1 MNFPR
6 QFVIISLVMAKNTSN
21 NNSYFNI
28 GNEIKESLT
37 ESLRT
42 GDFSGLNDAINNS
55 VKTVVKE
62 ATGGLFAETNEDFL
76 KTTTGRKPYSNY
88 EEAEAYAKMLQERRR
103 AREEAK
109 RQRRDQERMRQEE
122 RRTEVSLRK
131 ENLPVPFNPVGK
143 TSGTA
148 CIIGGAAGAIV
159 FGAQTIKVGLGL
171 LFGSAVL
178 TSLVFPG
185 VLFAASL
192 GVLRYGFA
200 QKGMLDRA
208 RKYARLAGEK
218 MYVGVSSLAA
228 SLGFNVGRVQ
238 KDIKKMLRKGYFPE
252 GYLDE
257 QGTTLML
264 SNDVYKQYEQTM
276 KNAAYEKD
284 EELEAAVSEDEAL
297 KKALTRLE
305 PSLHEEFTSMVTY
318 GRQAIRRL
326 HKLNDDIPG
335 ENISKKL
342 DSLEIILR
350 EIFDSLLD
358 HPEQMNRMQKLM
370 DYYLPTMI
378 KLVEAYAEY
387 DRVSNPGDDII
398 EAKKQIENT
407 LDTINEAFVV
417 LHNNLFR
424 DSVWDVT
431 TDAEVLQTVLKQD
444 LS

>member
-1 MNFPR
+1 
-6 QFVIISLVMAKNTSN
+6 MAKNSSN
-21 NNSYFNI
+21 NNFYFNI
-28 GNEIKESLT
+28 GNEIKESLSQ
-37 ESLRT
+37 SLKT
-42 GDFSGLNDAINNS
+42 GDFKGLNDAINNS
-55 VKTVVKE
+55 VRTVVKE
-62 ATGGLFAETNEDFL
+62 ATGGIFNETNEDFL
-76 KTTTGRKPYSNY
+76 KTTTGKKPYSNY

-109 RQRRDQERMRQEE
+109 RRQREEEQTRKQEKKNA
-122 RRTEVSLRK
+122 VALRK
-131 ENLPVPFNPVGK
+131 DNLPVPFNPIGK

-148 CIIGGAAGAIV
+148 CIAGGAAGTLI
-159 FGAQTIKVGLGL
+159 FGAQTIKVGVGL
-171 LFGSAVL
+171 LLGSAAL
-178 TSLVFPG
+178 TSLVVPG
-185 VLFAASL
+185 VFLLASL
-192 GVLRYGFA
+192 GILRYGFA

-228 SLGFNVGRVQ
+228 SLGFNANRVQ

-284 EELEAAVSEDEAL
+284 AELEAEVSADEAL
-297 KKALTRLE
+297 QKALTRLE
-305 PSLHEEFTSMVTY
+305 PSLHEEFTSMVAY
-318 GRQAIRRL
+318 GRQSIRKL
-326 HKLNDDIPG
+326 HKLNEDIPG
-335 ENISKKL
+335 ENISNKL
-342 DSLEIILR
+342 DSLEIILK

-358 HPEQMNRMQKLM
+358 HPEQMNRMRKLM

-387 DRVSNPGDDII
+387 DKVSNPGDDIL

-407 LDTINEAFVV
+407 LDTINVAFVQ

-431 TDAEVLQTVLKQD
+431 TDAEVLQTVLKQEGLTKD
-444 LS
+444 LANENK